1 MATGA
6 LNIGNWVRDDLPDL
20 LWPALVLAENGTSA
34 GENFV
39 RWQQAILEDLPEVNR
54 SVLASGLDGR
64 MTSLDGLIETNPEI
78 AEPIRARALDL
89 GLLSDTVTEALRSYP
104 ERPGQILGSSDP
116 SVLTNVSGD
125 LLVKAVF
132 DCMTDGH
139 REAVIKCISI
149 WSAVQAGTFRTDQ
162 TTIDLLHDYPTS
174 LAKRTQADTVVRASW
189 GASKAAQEASDA
201 SKYEQAVKWAKI
213 FWGVNSMTTP
223 CIRKKDRSGGDP
235 PTSQDEGSEAS
246 SGSASPDDD
255 KLAGPTLRERA
266 LDLLSSYV
274 EAIDKSPSRLYDPE
288 REEVNTGLVMKAGR
302 DVAAALSAPD
312 LWCSEHGA
320 HVGRTLVENRILLT
334 WMYQQDQATI
344 YTKYKAYGAG
354 KAKLYALIADE
365 LPASLRINGHSE
377 SVERLRTVSHN
388 DDIFDYREVD
398 ISSTFADGK
407 SLRQMAEESGLID
420 LYRHAYQLES
430 GVAHSEWWSVELH
443 AMERCRN
450 PLHRGHL
457 VPSLSLSAGDNAELA
472 RSWVVALHALIV
484 MSLDILDIPEDV
496 RTEAFGWL
504 TDQGG

>member
-6 LNIGNWVRDDLPDL
+6 LKIGDWLRDDLPDL

-34 GENFV
+34 GEDFR
-39 RWQQAILEDLPEVNR
+39 RWQRALLEDFPDVDR
-54 SVLASGLDGR
+54 SVLASGIDGR
-64 MTSLDGLIETNPEI
+64 MTSLDGLIHAVPEI
-78 AEPIRARALDL
+78 AESVRARALEF

-104 ERPGQILGSSDP
+104 ERPGQVLGSSDP
-116 SVLTNVSGD
+116 SVLTNVSGN
-125 LLVKAVF
+125 LLVKAVY

-149 WSAVQAGTFRTDQ
+149 WSAVQAGTFSTDQ
-162 TTIDLLHDYPTS
+162 TTIELLQDYPTNFEKR
-174 LAKRTQADTVVRASW
+174 AKADTVVRASW
-189 GASKAAQEASDA
+189 GASKGAQVAFDA
-201 SKYEQAVKWAKI
+201 SKYEHAVKWAKI

-223 CIRKKDRSGGDP
+223 CIRKKDSSDADP
-235 PTSQDEGSEAS
+235 PASRDEVPDATHGSDTADGDKL
-246 SGSASPDDD
+246 SGSS
-255 KLAGPTLRERA
+255 LRERA

-320 HVGRTLVENRILLT
+320 HVGRTLVENRILLA
-334 WMYQQDQATI
+334 WMYQQDQASI
-344 YTKYKAYGAG
+344 YSKYKSYGAG
-354 KAKLYALIADE
+354 KAKLYALIAEE

-377 SVERLRTVSHN
+377 SVDRLREVSHN
-388 DDIFDYREVD
+388 DDIFDRREVD

-407 SLRQMAEESGLID
+407 SLRQMAEETGLID

-450 PLHRGHL
+450 PLHRAHL

-472 RSWVVALHALIV
+472 RSWLIALHALIV

-496 RTEAFGWL
+496 RSDAFGWL
-504 TDQGG
+504 TDQGA

>member
-6 LNIGNWVRDDLPDL
+6 LSIGDWVRDDLPDL

-39 RWQQAILEDLPEVNR
+39 RWQRALLDEFPDANR
-54 SVLASGLDGR
+54 SDLASGLDGR
-64 MTSLDGLIETNPEI
+64 MTSLDRLIDAVPDI
-78 AEPIRARALDL
+78 AESVRTHARKF
-89 GLLSDTVTEALRSYP
+89 GLLSDTVTEALRLYP
-104 ERPGQILGSSDP
+104 ERPGQVLGSSDP
-116 SVLTNVSGD
+116 SVLTNVGGN
-125 LLVKAVF
+125 LLVKAVY

-149 WSAVQAGTFRTDQ
+149 WAAVQAGTFSTDH
-162 TTIDLLHDYPTS
+162 TTIDLLHDYPTNFE
-174 LAKRTQADTVVRASW
+174 KRAQADTVVRASW
-189 GASKAAQEASDA
+189 GASKGAQEAFDPG
-201 SKYEQAVKWAKI
+201 KYEHAVKWAKI

-223 CIRKKDRSGGDP
+223 CIRKKDAPEADQP
-235 PTSQDEGSEAS
+235 ASQDEVADAS
-246 SGSASPDDD
+246 TDSATAEDD
-255 KLAGPTLRERA
+255 KLSGSTLRERA
-266 LDLLSSYV
+266 LDLLSNYV
-274 EAIDKSPSRLYDPE
+274 EAIDKSPSRLYDPD

-320 HVGRTLVENRILLT
+320 HVGRTLVENRILLA
-334 WMYQQDQATI
+334 WMYQQDQASI
-344 YTKYKAYGAG
+344 YSKYKSYGAG
-354 KAKLYALIADE
+354 KAKLYALIAEE
-365 LPASLRINGHSE
+365 LPTSLRINGHSE
-377 SVERLRTVSHN
+377 SVDRLREVSHN
-388 DDIFDYREVD
+388 DDIFDYRAVD

-450 PLHRGHL
+450 PLHRAHL
-457 VPSLSLSAGDNAELA
+457 IPSLSLSAGDNAELA

-484 MSLDILDIPEDV
+484 TSLDILDIPEDV
-496 RTEAFGWL
+496 RRDAFGWL
-504 TDQGG
+504 TDQG